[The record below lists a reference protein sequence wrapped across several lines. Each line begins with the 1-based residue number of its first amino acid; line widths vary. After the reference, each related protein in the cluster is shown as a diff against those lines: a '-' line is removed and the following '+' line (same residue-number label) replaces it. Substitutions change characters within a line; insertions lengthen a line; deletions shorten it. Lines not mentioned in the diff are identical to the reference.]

1 MHVKKGDRVLVISG
15 NDKGKQGLIREA
27 FPERQRV
34 IVEGI
39 NLRWRHKKP
48 SQQNPKGERVQ
59 NESSIHVS
67 NVMHV
72 DAKSGKG
79 ARQRAEGAEQPA
91 KGTKAKTSAAKA
103 DPESADAAAKKK
115 PAKASKK

>member
-1 MHVKKGDRVLVISG
+1 MHVRKGDTVIVIAG
-15 NDKGKQGLIREA
+15 NDKGKSGIVKEA
-27 FPERQRV
+27 IHDDDRV

-59 NESSIHVS
+59 RESPIHVS

-72 DAKSGKG
+72 DPKTGKG
-79 ARQRAEGAEQPA
+79 TRRRPE
-91 KGTKAKTSAAKA
+91 TKAEKKRKAQAAKA
-103 DPESADAAAKKK
+103 K
-115 PAKASKK
+115 